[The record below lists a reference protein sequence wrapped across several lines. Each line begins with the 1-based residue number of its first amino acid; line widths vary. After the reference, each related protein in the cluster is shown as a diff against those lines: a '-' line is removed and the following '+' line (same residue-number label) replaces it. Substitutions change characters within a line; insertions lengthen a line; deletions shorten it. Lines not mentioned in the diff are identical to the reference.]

1 MALRERHGE
10 GSGRQQDASY
20 GDRARTGVRDEPP
33 AHDEPPA
40 SDEPPAPDEA
50 GRPPGPPGPRRGRP
64 RSQAVERAIADAVL
78 HLVDEGVSPAEMSV
92 ERIARTA
99 GVGKATIYR
108 RWPGKDE
115 LLADVLA
122 TVEGPPPRPRG
133 RSVRDDLVAL
143 VDFLRTHAL
152 DRRSAALLHLA
163 LTDAGTHPA
172 LARRYRE
179 AVLAP
184 RRAAVREVLRRGVAS
199 GELRADLDP
208 ELLTDLFTGPVLARA
223 VLYPGQPPPAGP
235 AARIVDAVLDGV
247 RSPDR

>member
-10 GSGRQQDASY
+10 GDGRRQDAPY
-20 GDRARTGVRDEPP
+20 GDRTRTGVRDE
-33 AHDEPPA
+33 A
-40 SDEPPAPDEA
+40 SASVEPPAPAAPGEA
-50 GRPPGPPGPRRGRP
+50 GRPPGPPRPRRGRP
-64 RSQAVERAIADAVL
+64 RRQAVERAIADAVL
-78 HLVDEGVSPAEMSV
+78 RLVDGGVSAAELSV

-122 TVEGPPPRPRG
+122 TVAGPPPSPRG
-133 RSVRDDLVAL
+133 GSVRDDLVAL

-163 LTDAGTHPA
+163 LTEAGAHPA

-179 AVLAP
+179 TVLAP
-184 RRAAVREVLRRGVAS
+184 RRAAVRDVLRRGVAS

-247 RSPDR
+247 RSSDR

>member
-10 GSGRQQDASY
+10 GHGRHQD
-20 GDRARTGVRDEPP
+20 GPNEDGTRAGVRDE
-33 AHDEPPA
+33 A
-40 SDEPPAPDEA
+40 PAPDEA
-50 GRPPGPPGPRRGRP
+50 GRPPGPPRPRRGRP
-64 RSQAVERAIADAVL
+64 RSQAVERAITEAVL
-78 HLVDEGVSPAEMSV
+78 RLVGEGVSPAELSI

-122 TVEGPPPRPRG
+122 TLEGPPPPRPRG
-133 RSVRDDLVAL
+133 ESVRDDLVAL
-143 VDFLRTHAL
+143 VDFVRTHAL

-163 LTDAGTHPA
+163 LTEAGTHPA
-172 LARRYRE
+172 LARRSQE

-223 VLYPGQPPPAGP
+223 VLYPGQPPPAGS